1 MVRFVNQDLEVLPDF
16 MRSDWIVPGLGDAG
30 AHVLVIMDAVATS
43 FLLSCWH
50 RERGEFSL
58 EEAVHLLTAKQA
70 RVIGLHD
77 RGLVAVGN
85 QAIINVIE
93 I

>member
-1 MVRFVNQDLEVLPDF
+1 
-16 MRSDWIVPGLGDAG
+16 
-30 AHVLVIMDAVATS
+30 MDAVATS

-77 RGLVAVGN
+77 RGVLAIGN
-85 QAIINVIE
+85 KADINVIDIE
-93 I
+93 NLADRQPMRVHGFPGGASRFVHRASGY